1 MQSILKVCDAN
12 TEKGPRLTLVCPPE
26 WLIRPCS
33 AAVTFNLQ
41 QVSDGVHGLGVSK
54 LELIDLVF
62 VNAGVKINGAYYRD
76 MLLTQK
82 LLHAIREI
90 SSAIVL

>member
-1 MQSILKVCDAN
+1 M
-12 TEKGPRLTLVCPPE
+12 
-26 WLIRPCS
+26 
-33 AAVTFNLQ
+33 
-41 QVSDGVHGLGVSK
+41 GVSK
-54 LELIDLVF
+54 LELIGLVF

-90 SSAIVL
+90 CSAIVL